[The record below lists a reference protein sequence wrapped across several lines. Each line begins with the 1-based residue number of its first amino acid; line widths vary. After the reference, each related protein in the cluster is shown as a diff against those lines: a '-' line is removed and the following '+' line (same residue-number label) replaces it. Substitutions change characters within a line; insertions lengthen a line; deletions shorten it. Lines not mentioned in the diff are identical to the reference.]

1 MKYLKKLI
9 IFSVVT
15 IVTLIILFNCYI
27 GYSLYGIEGIFGIH
41 LQLPNYI
48 KEGQFEYQ
56 SDNINLKLIIP
67 DKEFVDGHYY
77 IGDCYF
83 NNTLKVSD
91 YEYYE
96 FTINYWDSRSGKIFI
111 IGHNE
116 EVDNK
121 PAFDVGGNTVFVGD
135 FKFKWNG
142 DLECYNLNDDNG
154 FWGGSKDILLRKV
167 VNQ

>member
-1 MKYLKKLI
+1 MKYLKRFILPFVAVVCIFIVLI
-9 IFSVVT
+9 NS
-15 IVTLIILFNCYI
+15 YI
-27 GYSLYGIEGIFGIH
+27 GYNIYGIKGIFKIN
-41 LQLPNYI
+41 LELPNYI

-56 SDNINLKLIIP
+56 SDNISLKFIIP

-83 NNTLKVSD
+83 NNTSKVSD

-96 FTINYWDSRSGKIFI
+96 FTLNYWTSRSGKVFI

-116 EVDNK
+116 EADNK
-121 PAFDVGGNTVFVGD
+121 PAFDVGGNTIFVGD

-142 DLECYNLNDDNG
+142 DLECYNLNDENG
-154 FWGGSKDILLRKV
+154 FWGGPKEIVLEKAS
-167 VNQ
+167 